1 MVGLLI
7 VSIGSGQIISRT
19 GRYRPFPII
28 GTGLVTIGLFMLSL
42 MGIGTSSALAAL
54 YMLVLGM
61 GLGSV
66 MQTLV
71 LVVQNAVPYSELG
84 VATSGATFFRSI
96 GGSFG
101 TAIFG
106 AIFSNVLVG
115 NLVRHGITGKVSGLS
130 SSSITPAILD
140 KLPVAVHRGLEA
152 AYSQSIETVFVIAAP
167 IAFIAF
173 VAAWLIPQLELRRA
187 VGTSQPEAAE
197 LVGAEAAGPS
207 GQPS

>member
-1 MVGLLI
+1 
-7 VSIGSGQIISRT
+7 
-19 GRYRPFPII
+19 
-28 GTGLVTIGLFMLSL
+28 

-54 YMLVLGM
+54 YMLILGM

-101 TAIFG
+101 TAVFG

-115 NLVRHGITGKVSGLS
+115 NLVKHLGTSHLPAGLS
-130 SSSITPAILD
+130 ISGITPAVLD
-140 KLPVAVHRGLEA
+140 KLPPAIHHDISA
-152 AYSQSIETVFVIAAP
+152 AIAQSVQNVFIIAAP
-167 IAFIAF
+167 IALIAF
-173 VAAWLIPQLELRRA
+173 ASAWLIPQLELRRA
-187 VGTSQPEAAE
+187 IGSSQPEAAE
-197 LVGAEAAGPS
+197 LVGADAAGPS
-207 GQPS
+207 GPAS